1 MHNGFELFLMMLA
14 CTAHCS
20 PGSDFAACALCE
32 PSHRAVPPTLS
43 ATPQLRFETTESM
56 HGSVF
61 TVHPKFSELQKTRT
75 LGVFLLLILSRYH
88 ILACVRVLDR
98 YNCCC
103 RLEVYKNSL
112 IEFWLKTR
120 AEFPTISDMA
130 LNICLVFY
138 SKYLC
143 M

>member
-1 MHNGFELFLMMLA
+1 MMLA

-61 TVHPKFSELQKTRT
+61 TVHPKFSELRETGLTAENKDT
-75 LGVFLLLILSRYH
+75 GCFLI
-88 ILACVRVLDR
+88 A
-98 YNCCC
+98 
-103 RLEVYKNSL
+103 RLQ
-112 IEFWLKTR
+112 
-120 AEFPTISDMA
+120 
-130 LNICLVFY
+130 
-138 SKYLC
+138 
-143 M
+143 